1 MPDGSSCILSGEM
14 SPLPFAHSINE
25 LFGCLFILQ
34 SSFAAELYE
43 WAPVCFRYQPLMRS
57 VFCKYFLLFLSRL
70 LVLPM
75 APFAVQKLS
84 ESMCPHLFAFGLKS
98 KKLGARPVP
107 GSAVSG
113 ARPCPPGFYSFWSP
127 FDSLIQRAPRSS
139 RASFFLQ
146 RWGPHFFRIQQGCGS
161 TAFLTGRS
169 REEREEAFGRVLGRK

>member
-14 SPLPFAHSINE
+14 SPLPFAHSVNE

-75 APFAVQKLS
+75 APLLCRSFLS
-84 ESMCPHLFAFGLKS
+84 RCAPTCLL
-98 KKLGARPVP
+98 LGSNPKN
-107 GSAVSG
+107 
-113 ARPCPPGFYSFWSP
+113 
-127 FDSLIQRAPRSS
+127 
-139 RASFFLQ
+139 
-146 RWGPHFFRIQQGCGS
+146 WGPDLCRARRCQG
-161 TAFLTGRS
+161 L
-169 REEREEAFGRVLGRK
+169 GRVLRGFTVSGLPSTL